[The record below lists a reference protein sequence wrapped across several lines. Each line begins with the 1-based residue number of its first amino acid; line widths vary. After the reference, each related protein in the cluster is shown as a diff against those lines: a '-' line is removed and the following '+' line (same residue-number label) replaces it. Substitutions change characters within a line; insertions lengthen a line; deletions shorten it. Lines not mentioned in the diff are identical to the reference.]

1 MEVVT
6 FFENSGAFAM
16 KKKMQT
22 KKIVLS
28 KETLRSLD
36 DHEQSFVN
44 GGISGSACGND
55 TCYILCKG
63 TLYC

>member
-1 MEVVT
+1 MKVVT
-6 FFENSGAFAM
+6 HSGIQGAFTM
-16 KKKMQT
+16 KKKIQT

-44 GGISGSACGND
+44 GGISGSACGNE